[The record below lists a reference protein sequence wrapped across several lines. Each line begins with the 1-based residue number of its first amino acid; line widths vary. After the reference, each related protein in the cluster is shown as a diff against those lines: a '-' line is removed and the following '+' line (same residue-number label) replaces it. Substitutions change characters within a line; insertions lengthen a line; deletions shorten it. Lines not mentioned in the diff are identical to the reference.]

1 MKLRKWLVLLLLVA
15 ILGCMF
21 TACKKELSDAPA
33 GAELPKQWKATIAK
47 DWKYNYG
54 WSDFFWHEENN
65 RDLKAWY
72 YGTYNGYSV
81 ILVTTSA
88 MANSQVEIGNYAFLC
103 DGYGYFKTYKDGEFM
118 DVYSA
123 HKLGYLTDENLAEIH
138 AYHKTI
144 FPQCYQ

>member
-15 ILGCMF
+15 IFGCML

-33 GAELPKQWKATIAK
+33 GTELSKKWKATIAE

-54 WSDFFWHEENN
+54 WPDFFWHEENN
-65 RDLKAWY
+65 RDLQSWY

-81 ILVTTSA
+81 IFTRLAGSKYENT
-88 MANSQVEIGNYAFLC
+88 IGNYTFKC
-103 DGYGYFKTYKDGEFM
+103 DGFGYFKTYKDGEFM
-118 DVYSA
+118 DVRSA

-138 AYHKTI
+138 AYHKTV